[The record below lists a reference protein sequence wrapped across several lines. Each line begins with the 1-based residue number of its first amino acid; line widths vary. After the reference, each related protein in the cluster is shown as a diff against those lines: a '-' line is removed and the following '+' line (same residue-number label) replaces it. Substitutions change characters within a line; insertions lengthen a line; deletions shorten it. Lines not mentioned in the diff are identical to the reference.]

1 MASKITITDTKNKVT
16 IIPSSS
22 NKVETSITN
31 TPVTVTQ
38 GTTSVVTVNTLGP
51 QGPQGNPGESP
62 GFDDDIQVRHITAS
76 GNISASGDIIG
87 KDIFGQTLFT
97 DFGLF
102 LRNSSLSDLAIQNE
116 TNTTGFIRFLTKRED
131 TQVERLRIS
140 NNGNVGIGTNTPGE
154 ALEIVGNISAS
165 GNIFA
170 TSMSLGHVTNPLGQL
185 HIADNGTEV
194 GSNRFVVK
202 IPDNSIQLGTQGG
215 FFTDLKFS
223 NNGGIA
229 VTDTGN
235 TDYTSFRVNLNR
247 LETNKIRSGNY
258 INNLQYSALDFES
271 SLFGITTVDPAFT
284 FKTFTNAGSLN
295 RSRLEMYNGDSGAVI
310 LQPSHSSGNVGIG
323 TNSTPGEKLTVSGSI
338 SASGDVYAQNIRIPI
353 DAASPGK
360 IIGNDNK
367 SFQLEDGG
375 GFARID
381 VFRGFK
387 VVTNEGTTS
396 QKARFGLD
404 KVEITNADFSVDGHI
419 TASGDISASG
429 DITANQMLLQNHGSV
444 ILTLNSTQNGQSSRI
459 NLREDGNQF
468 GAYMMYDSSDFH
480 IGSIDSG
487 ADTDSIIIAREGDV
501 TFNHNVQIGNQ
512 KTLTVLLDNDRTT
525 PSFTVQDENT
535 SDSVFSISG
544 DGSGNPIA
552 NLVLT
557 GSVNIVPSGSIG
569 GHITASANIS
579 ASGDIFADTASFF
592 NIILDHKGTAEPT
605 INFKSDGG
613 PNFTFGFSG
622 DNVLRLSGETGTTGQ
637 VFELASEVETF
648 RIKQGGTILIQR
660 GSGTGTSGT
669 GSKHDGGLFIEA
681 QNTDSSNG
689 KAAQFT
695 ALSTGGILKNT
706 SFGGTGKHGTF
717 KFING
722 GNLNNDVDATEHI
735 VAEFGPT
742 SSAHFTFHVPITAS
756 GNISASGDIT
766 AGGANII
773 GTTKIKGD
781 VSMGPQGDAGLVAKD
796 DSGNNFTLSLRDTTP
811 SMVFND
817 QTGTVGRGEIE
828 FVGQA
833 ATSES
838 NFIFNATSG
847 SHGEPA
853 TYQFQLQGEEI
864 VRFTTSS
871 VVLDYDKMPT
881 ADPGVKGTIYRS
893 SSAGIDNLL
902 FISPGS

>member
-419 TASGDISASG
+419 TAS
-429 DITANQMLLQNHGSV
+429 
-444 ILTLNSTQNGQSSRI
+444 
-459 NLREDGNQF
+459 
-468 GAYMMYDSSDFH
+468 
-480 IGSIDSG
+480 
-487 ADTDSIIIAREGDV
+487 
-501 TFNHNVQIGNQ
+501 
-512 KTLTVLLDNDRTT
+512 
-525 PSFTVQDENT
+525 
-535 SDSVFSISG
+535 
-544 DGSGNPIA
+544 
-552 NLVLT
+552 
-557 GSVNIVPSGSIG
+557 
-569 GHITASANIS
+569 ANIS

-592 NIILDHKGTAEPT
+592 NIILYHKGTAEPT